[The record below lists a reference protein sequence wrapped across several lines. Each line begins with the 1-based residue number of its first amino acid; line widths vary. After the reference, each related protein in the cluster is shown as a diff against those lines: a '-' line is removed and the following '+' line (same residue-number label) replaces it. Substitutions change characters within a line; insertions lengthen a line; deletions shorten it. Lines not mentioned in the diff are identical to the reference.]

1 MLNASPLL
9 RNWGG
14 LDVPYF
20 LCILGN
26 STVAAEFATPSC
38 VQNGHLGPFLL
49 IPVM

>member
-1 MLNASPLL
+1 MLIASVPLCN
-9 RNWGG
+9 RGS

-38 VQNGHLGPFLL
+38 VQYGHLGPLL
-49 IPVM
+49 IPVT